1 MKNLKRIVP
10 ALFLLFFCISAFS
23 VTVDPAKA
31 VIVVDEKADGV
42 VQFAAKELQK
52 YLAQI
57 TGTEIPV
64 AGEAV
69 EGKYPFLFGTPEG
82 VTLKPEE
89 ARWEVTDRYTRLY
102 GDSTLTG
109 SPRIQ
114 PHKILATKTKSG
126 DLTAVYDF
134 LEKQLGVLFLAPGP
148 DGISYETRDVLD
160 LKEGAGSW
168 VPQLEYR
175 FLWPDRAFWAVPQNY
190 GEDGKLLKKR
200 RSLAPAEFLPQTRA
214 EYLAKEQETRLWLKQ
229 QRMGEHGE
237 KLNSGHAFTQWWK
250 RFGKT
255 HPGYFAQVDGKRE
268 PKTPSRPDWIK
279 LCVSNPAV
287 WKQIVDDWASAKNRS
302 PFINVCENDGYGF
315 CECEE
320 CRKLDMPSEP
330 GKPWYSDLSDR
341 YVYFADHVLAEAKK
355 IDPNAK
361 VCQYAYSF
369 YRHPPRREKVTADNY
384 LIFVPS
390 MLELDHLD
398 ADYKAWREAGAEHFI
413 LRPND
418 HHINITLPLGLEKQ
432 MFEAFLVGVRNGVV
446 GTSFDGLYGFW
457 DISGIADYIL
467 ARGHVDPSKDFEYW
481 MTEYCSAFGAAAPEA
496 RAYYE
501 YFRKNVWE
509 KRVLPNKEAIHKA
522 AAFDFFRNGIFAEI
536 PRYFQESDFD
546 EAEKILKKGFEK
558 ELTPQQKRRLETLLL
573 VNEHSRLTFRAMT
586 AKGTEKIRPAMALIR
601 FRRANKDRL
610 NLNWDR
616 LFHIEIKANDCTGIR
631 SSELLSNYDDFRN
644 TPRWWTFRTDPD
656 QAGLNEKWQEL
667 PYGDFVRLARGR
679 MIRTDVP
686 WEQMES
692 HSDEALLTMLKT
704 YDGIAWYSQE
714 LAVPPEWKG
723 KDIFLIFG
731 AVDESAWVY
740 VNGKFA
746 GEHVFTLPD
755 DWKLPFA
762 IPVTDIIDWTREKQ
776 TVTVRVEDKSGL
788 GGIWRPVLLAVREKK
803 DSRQEKDEH
812 FQKK

>member
-1 MKNLKRIVP
+1 MKKIIIPAIVL
-10 ALFLLFFCISAFS
+10 AFCIRAMA

-31 VIVVDEKADGV
+31 VIVVDPQADGV

-52 YLAQI
+52 YLALI

-69 EGKYPFLFGTPEG
+69 EGRYPFLFGTPEG

-102 GDSTLTG
+102 GDSTLVG

-148 DGISYETRDVLD
+148 DGISYEPSGVIE
-160 LKEGAGSW
+160 LKEGQGNW
-168 VPQLEYR
+168 IPQLEYR
-175 FLWPDRAFWAVPQNY
+175 FMWPDRAFWAASNFY
-190 GEDGKLLKKR
+190 EEDGSLKKVR
-200 RSLAPAEFLPQTRA
+200 KSPAPDEFLPPTRA
-214 EYLAKEQETRLWLKQ
+214 DYLKKELETRLWLKQ
-229 QRMGEHGE
+229 QRMGEHGA
-237 KLNSGHAFTQWWK
+237 KLNYGHAFTQWWA
-250 RFGKT
+250 RFGET
-255 HPGYFAQVDGKRE
+255 HPEYFALVDGKRQ
-268 PKTPSRPDWIK
+268 PKNLTRPDWNK

-287 WKQIVDDWASAKNRS
+287 WKQIVADWAANKNRS
-302 PFINVCENDGYGF
+302 CFINACEDDGYGF

-320 CRKLDMPSEP
+320 CLKLDMPPHP
-330 GKPWYSDLSDR
+330 GREWYYDLSDR
-341 YVYFADHVLAEAKK
+341 YVYFANHVLEEARK
-355 IDPNAK
+355 IDPDAK

-369 YRHPPRREKVTADNY
+369 YRYPPRRERVSGANF
-384 LIFVPS
+384 LIYVPS
-390 MLELDHLD
+390 MLDLDHLE
-398 ADYKAWREAGAEHFI
+398 ADYKAWHEAGAEHFF

-418 HHINITLPLGLEKQ
+418 LHVNISLPLGFEKQ
-432 MFEAFLVGVRNGVV
+432 IFSSFRIGIENGVI
-446 GTSFDGLYGFW
+446 GTSFDSLHGFW
-457 DISGIADYIL
+457 DITGIADYIV
-467 ARGHVDPSKDFEYW
+467 ARGHVDPSRDFEYW
-481 MTEYCSAFGAAAPEA
+481 MSEYCSAYGSAAPEV
-496 RAYYE
+496 RAFFD
-501 YFRKNVWE
+501 YFRTHVWE
-509 KRVLPNKEAIHKA
+509 ERILPHKEDINRA
-522 AAFDFFRNGIFAEI
+522 AALGFFRIGILKEVLS
-536 PRYFQESDFD
+536 YFREDDF
-546 EAEKILKKGFEK
+546 EETEKILRKGLEK

-573 VNEHSRLTFRAMT
+573 SNEHSRLTFRAM
-586 AKGTEKIRPAMALIR
+586 AAADREKKVRAAMELLQ
-601 FRRANKDRL
+601 FRRKNKDRL
-610 NLNWDR
+610 NINWER
-616 LFHIEIKANDCTGIR
+616 LFSIEISAGDCTGIKAA
-631 SSELLSNYDDFRN
+631 ELLSQYDDFRE
-644 TPRWWTFRTDPD
+644 TPQWWAFQVDPD
-656 QAGLNEKWQEL
+656 QRGDAEKWQEL
-667 PYGDFVRLARGR
+667 PHLPGR
-679 MIRTDVP
+679 EMIRTDAP
-686 WEQMES
+686 WEQQKYLQ
-692 HSDEALLTMLKT
+692 DGAFRTMLEN
-704 YDGIAWYSQE
+704 YDGIAWYRQE
-714 LAVPPEWKG
+714 LAIPPEWKA